1 MNPKTTEHSR
11 IIDAI
16 GGTGE
21 VAKLCEVLP
30 SAVSQWRTDGIPRAR
45 LMYLRL
51 IRPDV
56 FNTASRKRVAAK

>member
-1 MNPKTTEHSR
+1 MNPKTTKHSR

-21 VAKLCEVLP
+21 VAKLCEVQP

-45 LMYLRL
+45 LMYLRV
-51 IRPDV
+51 IRPDA
-56 FNTASRKRVAAK
+56 FKSAKEKA

>member
-1 MNPKTTEHSR
+1 MPDMNKKSTEASR

-30 SAVSQWRTDGIPRAR
+30 SAVSQWRYDGIPRAR
-45 LMYLRL
+45 MMYLRL
-51 IRPDV
+51 VRPDV
-56 FNTASRKRVAAK
+56 FTSKKAKS

>member
-1 MNPKTTEHSR
+1 MDPKTTEHSR

-51 IRPDV
+51 VRPDV
-56 FNTASRKRVAAK
+56 FKAAKATA